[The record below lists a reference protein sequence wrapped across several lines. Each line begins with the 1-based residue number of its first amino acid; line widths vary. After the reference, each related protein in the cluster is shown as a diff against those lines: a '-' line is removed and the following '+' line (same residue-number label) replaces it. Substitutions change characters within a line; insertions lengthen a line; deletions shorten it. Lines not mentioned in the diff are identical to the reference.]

1 VSVEIDHLG
10 LPATDAQA
18 SACWLAEI
26 LDLEPPVPDGP
37 DGDMFNVSLGGG
49 ASILFVTDPA
59 AAGHHVAFAVSE
71 TQFAETVNR
80 LRTRNIAFGNEPDDP
95 ANGQTSDPLGG
106 KGRVYFL
113 DPNGH
118 FFEVT
123 SR

>member
-1 VSVEIDHLG
+1 VSVKIDHLG

-18 SACWLAEI
+18 SARWLAEI
-26 LDLEPPVPDGP
+26 LDLDPPVADGP
-37 DGDMFNVSLGGG
+37 NGDMFNVSLGDS

-59 AAGHHVAFAVSE
+59 VVGHHVAFAVSE
-71 TQFAETVNR
+71 TEFSEIVDR
-80 LRTRNIAFGNEPDDP
+80 LRTRSIPFGNEPEDP
-95 ANGQTSDPLGG
+95 ANGQTADPLGG

-123 SR
+123 CS